1 MVSARFFKTGEG
13 EYAEGDKFLGVTVP
27 QLRTA
32 SRDFRGLPEKDV
44 LTLLKSDYHEER
56 LLALLLMVDSFR
68 TAGENERLHIYNQY
82 LLHARYIN
90 NWDLVD
96 SSAEYVVGGF
106 LLDKPVE
113 AKRILSRLALSSNL
127 WERRISM
134 LATFAFIKVGQFE
147 LPLLIARM
155 HLGDK
160 QDLMH
165 KASGWMVREV
175 GKRNIRTMEGFL
187 EDHYK
192 NMPRTMLRYAIE
204 KLPAARRQMYLSG
217 KV

>member
-1 MVSARFFKTGEG
+1 M
-13 EYAEGDKFLGVTVP
+13 TVP

-32 SRDFRGLPEKDV
+32 SRDFRGLAEKDV

-56 LLALLLMVDSFR
+56 LLALLFLVDNFDS
-68 TAGENERLHIYNQY
+68 AGENEKLHIYNTY

-96 SSAEYVVGGF
+96 SSAEQIVGDF

-113 AKRILSRLALSSNL
+113 AKRLLSRLALSSNL

-134 LATFAFIKVGQFE
+134 IATFAFIKAGQFE

-160 QDLMH
+160 HDLMH
-165 KASGWMVREV
+165 KAAGWMVREV

-204 KLPAARRQMYLSG
+204 KLPAARRQAYLTG
-217 KV
+217 RV